1 MCLQRKF
8 EVIAQ
13 KFNKASRSKA
23 TLQSVRYFLRDLCQE
38 SGWVFAINAAIL
50 QVLAL
55 NLKDRHWNLLIFVV
69 IAPGRMI
76 GIE

>member
-38 SGWVFAINAAIL
+38 SGWVFAINAAML
-50 QVLAL
+50 
-55 NLKDRHWNLLIFVV
+55 
-69 IAPGRMI
+69 
-76 GIE
+76 